1 MARPASNLSIPAG
14 IWYQVEQ
21 HAPRH
26 PARVDGVTTGDVG
39 LADQLGTELPRLL
52 RIARLL
58 TGNDDAADDLV
69 AEAIARTLPQLRAGT
84 VVDISAYLR
93 RVVVNLASRRWRRR
107 ALGARRDHVALSWL
121 QPAADVEAHS
131 VERDRILRALLTLP
145 VRRRSVVVLRFYDDL
160 TEADIA
166 AAMGTSVGTVK
177 SQLSRALE
185 QLRHALE
192 DQERS

>member
-1 MARPASNLSIPAG
+1 M
-14 IWYQVEQ
+14 
-21 HAPRH
+21 
-26 PARVDGVTTGDVG
+26 TTGDVG
-39 LADQLGTELPRLL
+39 LADQLGAELPRLL

-69 AEAIARTLPQLRAGT
+69 AEAVARTLPQLRAGT